1 MIEFLSGTHQAATQA
16 LSATGSDCFW
26 PNTESDLLGYP
37 RLFAFLTLP
46 GTRANMMRAFL
57 PRVFNASRCHV
68 RGCAASPVSLDQQQ
82 QTFIDIARDHGAQAL
97 IGKFPV
103 SKRFDRCLAGLEV
116 DPTTR

>member
-1 MIEFLSGTHQAATQA
+1 MRSRK
-16 LSATGSDCFW
+16 S
-26 PNTESDLLGYP
+26 LGYP